1 MNLDSD
7 ADLRWQPGI
16 IGTTHTLNLKLGVT
30 ASEFLTG
37 GNPVLELA
45 TRSAGIRAEI
55 ATAFINGHMPGII
68 ASTGEDTFVEGKLE
82 TETVTRWKARTS
94 LHRDGPGAP
103 VVDAAMDIAIQIDT
117 SRPVTAIQALA
128 ASRSAVAGN
137 VAECLVGKLKQ
148 EFLGTDET
156 RSDGTNRIVD
166 GKTANYQVRETGQG
180 PLSN

>member
-7 ADLRWQPGI
+7 ADLRWQPGT

-55 ATAFINGHMPGII
+55 ATAFINGHMPGIV
-68 ASTGEDTFVEGKLE
+68 ASTGEATHVEGRL
-82 TETVTRWKARTS
+82 ETVTETTWNARTGVERS
-94 LHRDGPGAP
+94 GPRG
-103 VVDAAMDIAIQIDT
+103 VSVDANMDIAIHIKT

-137 VAECLVGKLKQ
+137 VAECLVARLKQ
-148 EFLGTDET
+148 EFLGADET
-156 RSDGTNRIVD
+156 RSNSSNLFVD
-166 GKTANYQVRETGQG
+166 DKAANYRVRETGEG